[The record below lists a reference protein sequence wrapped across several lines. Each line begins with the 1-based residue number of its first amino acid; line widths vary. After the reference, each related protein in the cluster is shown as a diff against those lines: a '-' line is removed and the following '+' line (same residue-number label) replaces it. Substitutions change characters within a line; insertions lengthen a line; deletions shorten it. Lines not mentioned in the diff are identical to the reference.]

1 MNIWQIVGCVM
12 LYLACGAVI
21 NGVGDIDPEE
31 GNYYTVIF
39 FWPVVLVMLVLII
52 TRIKLIGRPSIWQK
66 SLDIQFTA
74 CGETTKN
81 DLVLW
86 AIL

>member
-1 MNIWQIVGCVM
+1 MSIWQIIGCVM

-21 NGVGDIDPEE
+21 NGVGDVDPEE

-52 TRIKLIGRPSIWQK
+52 VSTAIRVVVHGFKK
-66 SLDIQFTA
+66 QFD
-74 CGETTKN
+74 EQE
-81 DLVLW
+81 DM
-86 AIL
+86 

>member
-1 MNIWQIVGCVM
+1 MSIWQIIGCVM

-52 TRIKLIGRPSIWQK
+52 ISTAIRVVVHGFKKQ
-66 SLDIQFTA
+66 LDEQ
-74 CGETTKN
+74 E
-81 DLVLW
+81 DM
-86 AIL
+86 

>member
-1 MNIWQIVGCVM
+1 MSIWQIVGCVM

-39 FWPVVLVMLVLII
+39 FWPVVLVMLVLVIVSTAI
-52 TRIKLIGRPSIWQK
+52 RVVVHGFKK
-66 SLDIQFTA
+66 QFD
-74 CGETTKN
+74 EQE
-81 DLVLW
+81 DM
-86 AIL
+86 